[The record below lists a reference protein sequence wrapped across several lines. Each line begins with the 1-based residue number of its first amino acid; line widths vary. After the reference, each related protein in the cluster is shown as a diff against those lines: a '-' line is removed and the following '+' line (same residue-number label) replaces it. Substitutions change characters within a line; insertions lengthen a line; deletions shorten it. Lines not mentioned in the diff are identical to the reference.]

1 MVNAQILVELEH
13 ETIPEVNWW
22 LKQTEELALENLHRL
37 KNVILTLARVIIF
50 FILSFILFIHFI
62 NEYIQNKLTEE

>member
-37 KNVILTLARVIIF
+37 KNVILTLARVIIV

-62 NEYIQNKLTEE
+62 NKHIVE